1 LQNDLISVFLF
12 SVDLKE
18 AHRKYSYDAAN
29 KQTDKEGQHIVIPPS
44 S

>member
-1 LQNDLISVFLF
+1 LQNDLIDYLLF
-12 SVDLKE
+12 AVDLKE
-18 AHRKYSYDAAN
+18 AHRDYSHDAAN